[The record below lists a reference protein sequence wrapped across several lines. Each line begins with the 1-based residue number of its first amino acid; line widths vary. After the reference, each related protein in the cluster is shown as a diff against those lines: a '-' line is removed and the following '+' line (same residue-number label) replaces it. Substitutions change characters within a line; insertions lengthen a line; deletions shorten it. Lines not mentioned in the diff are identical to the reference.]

1 MRVATWNIHRGR
13 PAFGPFRPDR
23 ILAVLAELRPDLI
36 ALQEAQHY
44 LRRGTPMLPEAA
56 LGELGLVPLRPDPAQ
71 QGYRSNLVL
80 IRRDARL
87 LAPPRGLPLGG
98 WEPRGAILADL
109 DLGQGPFRLLA
120 AHLSLGAATRRA
132 QARRLL
138 AAMESDLPT
147 LLLGDLNEWRPQGS
161 ALGVLTDALGPANSL
176 PTFPSFRPLL
186 PLDHILARPAGLI
199 TGVAVHDTPAARRA
213 SDHLPL
219 VAQLAFP
226 WRQAGSG
233 ATCPA

>member
-1 MRVATWNIHRGR
+1 MRIATWNIHRGR
-13 PAFGPFRPDR
+13 PAFGRFRPDR

-44 LRRGTPMLPEAA
+44 LRRVTPMLPEAA
-56 LGELGLVPLRPDPAQ
+56 LAELGLVPLRPDPAQ

-80 IRRDARL
+80 VRRDTAL
-87 LAPPRGLPLGG
+87 LAPPRGLRLGG

-109 DLGQGPFRLLA
+109 DLGTGPFRLLA

-132 QARRLL
+132 QARLLL
-138 AAMESDLPT
+138 AAMHPEWPS

-161 ALGVLTDALGPANSL
+161 ALGVLAAAMGPVNRL

-186 PLDHILARPAGLI
+186 PLDHILARPAAGVAGL
-199 TGVAVHDTPAARRA
+199 AVHDTPAARRA

-219 VAQLAFP
+219 VASLAFL
-226 WRQAGSG
+226 WR
-233 ATCPA
+233 